1 MSKSVLWTAVKLFR
15 LPSVIAMNMFI
26 VLPLA
31 LHTGDIGFAFWQDF
45 PFLLLIAGE
54 IAFNDCC
61 DVEKDKI
68 NKPQRPLISG
78 SLNIRLAF
86 ILSLSVIGTSLIL
99 GIYLYQAN
107 ALRLILFLMTAIILS
122 VYNLPFA
129 GVVLVKNFLTATATV
144 LSLSFVFTFIP
155 ISQEGFLFLVAAFL
169 FIISRELLMD
179 IRDIDGDSQENY
191 RTLAVIFGENR
202 IFCLAKI
209 LLSLSI
215 ILRILYL
222 CSSFSLKSMVLIF
235 IQIFIEI
242 ICYASFKKFAVPQQ
256 KNQVILLLWVPMLL
270 MLVVLLF

>member
-31 LHTGDIGFAFWQDF
+31 LYTGDIGFAVYQDF

-54 IAFNDCC
+54 IALNDCC
-61 DVEKDKI
+61 DMEKDGI

-78 SLNIRLAF
+78 NLDIRLAF
-86 ILSLSVIGTSLIL
+86 MISLSVICVSLIL
-99 GIYLYQAN
+99 GIYLYQTS
-107 ALRLILFLMTAIILS
+107 ALRLILFLMTAMILS

-129 GVVLVKNFLTATATV
+129 GIVLAKNILTASATV
-144 LSLSFVFTFIP
+144 LSLSFVFTFTP
-155 ISQEGFLFLVAAFL
+155 ISQADLWFLAGAFL

-191 RTLAVIFGENR
+191 RTLAVIFGRNR
-202 IFCLAKI
+202 IFFLAKI
-209 LLSLSI
+209 LFSLSI

-222 CSSFSLKSMVLIF
+222 YSSFSLKSVVLISV
-235 IQIFIEI
+235 QILIEI
-242 ICYASFKKFAVPQQ
+242 ICYSSFKKSDTPQQ
-256 KNQVILLLWVPMLL
+256 MNQVILLLWIPMLL